1 MDQGQIRV
9 VAVAVAVAVVMVVS
23 LFRGDGI
30 TVVCVNGLKSTYD
43 YF

>member
-9 VAVAVAVAVVMVVS
+9 VAVAVVVVMVVS